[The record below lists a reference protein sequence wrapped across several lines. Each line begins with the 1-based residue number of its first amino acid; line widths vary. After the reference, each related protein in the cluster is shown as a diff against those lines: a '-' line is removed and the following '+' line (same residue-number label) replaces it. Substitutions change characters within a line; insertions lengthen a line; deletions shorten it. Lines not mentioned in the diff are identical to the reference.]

1 MSKSFLATLIAA
13 AFIITGCSAPSSTT
27 NDNVSSVDDQQNSQ
41 SSATPTATQN
51 SSPAPAD
58 PVDTANAAP
67 ADTTHSVHSLG
78 ETVDTPGGSSV
89 TAYDYRVITTPGDER
104 EGVLEVKVCIGDPVE
119 GYEGGSVL
127 TEFWSIEDADDRRF
141 EAASSYGENDEVGP
155 ILSYESFV
163 AWDDCIRGW
172 IVMDT
177 DDTTDAQMVRY
188 FNSMTEEPGAEEI
201 RWAIS

>member
-1 MSKSFLATLIAA
+1 MTKPFLAILAA
-13 AFIITGCSAPSSTT
+13 LSLALAGCS
-27 NDNVSSVDDQQNSQ
+27 
-41 SSATPTATQN
+41 
-51 SSPAPAD
+51 
-58 PVDTANAAP
+58 AP
-67 ADTTHSVHSLG
+67 ADTTSDNVNSVDDQPDSQATTTPATAETPSSTPSATTESANTVHALG
-78 ETVDTPGGSSV
+78 ETIDTPGGSSV

-127 TEFWSIEDADDRRF
+127 TDFWSIEDAGDRRF

-163 AWDDCIRGW
+163 AWNDCIRGW
-172 IVMDT
+172 IVMDA
-177 DDTTDAQMVRY
+177 DDTTDAKTIRY

-201 RWAIS
+201 RWAIP